1 MSRPR
6 KPTKVLELNG
16 AFERNPQ
23 RKKDR
28 EHEPPPAGPLGDPPK
43 HLDEALAAR
52 WREIQGWAPWLMETD
67 QPLVES
73 TCRLW
78 MTIRNGVAKTADYT
92 SLLGY
97 LSKLGMTPVDRSK
110 VQMPDVG
117 DKKKTSLLA

>member
-23 RKKDR
+23 RRKAR
-28 EHEPPPAGPLGDPPK
+28 EHEPQPTGPLGDPPA
-43 HLDEALAAR
+43 HLDEAQQAR
-52 WREIQGWAPWLMETD
+52 WGEIAGWAPWLTETD
-67 QPLVES
+67 RPLVES

-78 MTIRNGVAKTADYT
+78 MRIRSADAKSMEYAMFTAN
-92 SLLGY
+92 

-110 VQMPDVG
+110 VQMPRARDQ
-117 DKKKTSLLA
+117 KKKTLLA